1 MPVVPEEFTA
11 HLTLLVPLLK
21 SVLIALLTLVLGW
34 WVSKWAN
41 RLLLGALRARSVD
54 EALCRFLA
62 SLAQYAVLGATV
74 IAALGAVGVET
85 TSAMALF
92 ASAGLAV
99 GLALQ
104 GTLSSFASG
113 VLILLFRPF
122 QLGDII
128 EVDGQTGKVSDIGL
142 FTTILET
149 PAEIKIIVPNALITG
164 GTIVNHTGLG
174 RRRGEV
180 EVGVAYGEDLKR
192 VHAALLGAAART
204 SLALQDPAPLV
215 IFSELGA
222 SSLNFK
228 VMAWCPPD
236 SYRDM
241 LHELRC
247 NVYDA
252 LAAENIEIPFN
263 QVVVHQAAS

>member
-1 MPVVPEEFTA
+1 MPPIPEELSTY
-11 HLTLLVPLLK
+11 LPLAVSLMR
-21 SVLIALLTLVLGW
+21 SVLIAVLTLVLGW
-34 WVSKWAN
+34 WASKWAN
-41 RLLLGALRARSVD
+41 RVVLKTLRGRQVD
-54 EALCRFLA
+54 EALSRFL
-62 SLAQYAVLGATV
+62 SSIAQYAVLCATV

-85 TSAMALF
+85 TSVMALF
-92 ASAGLAV
+92 ASAGLAI

-113 VLILLFRPF
+113 VMILLFRPF
-122 QLGDII
+122 QLGDIV
-128 EVDGQTGKVSDIGL
+128 EVDGRTGKVTDIGL
-142 FTTILET
+142 FTTVLET
-149 PAEIKIIVPNALITG
+149 PAEQKIIVPNSIITS

-180 EVGVAYGEDLKR
+180 DVGVAYGADLKR
-192 VHAALLGAAART
+192 VVEVLQGAAAAT
-204 SLALQDPAPLV
+204 PLAMQDPRPLV

-236 SYRDM
+236 DYRDM
-241 LHELRC
+241 LHQLRG

-252 LAAENIEIPFN
+252 LAAADIEIPFN
-263 QVVVHQAAS
+263 QIVVHQAAS